1 MTGLH
6 VNMDDPN
13 NLQINSSTNI
23 FNITNPIFGFQL
35 QVEHP
40 AAKMMIL
47 GSQMQEQE
55 VGDGTNF
62 VIILAGALLEQ
73 AESLIRMGLT
83 PTGVAE
89 GFEKA
94 LKKGGNQKY
103 VIKELP
109 NLNHLFQE
117 ASTGSSA
124 EYSIIQQTLSPL
136 LLNEITNFLKQ
147 KTNLP

>member
-1 MTGLH
+1 MPQH
-6 VNMDDPN
+6 H
-13 NLQINSSTNI
+13 STLY
-23 FNITNPIFGFQL
+23 FGFQL

-83 PTGVAE
+83 PIGVAE

-94 LKKGGNQKY
+94 LKKALDILPSIVCETVEDVRDRKVMSHAMRTAIMAKQYGNDEFITQLITDACSK
-103 VIKELP
+103 P
-109 NLNHLFQE
+109 LFIPIH
-117 ASTGSSA
+117 
-124 EYSIIQQTLSPL
+124 YM
-136 LLNEITNFLKQ
+136 N
-147 KTNLP
+147 